1 MWVGCN
7 NLEGKGTD
15 RFQWAILEAAF
26 ISGMWQSS
34 HSSTS
39 WQFVAGSSLVYRTTL
54 TYLLEQAE
62 YAASV
67 AYGPAAC
74 SIKLTLLLIFTRLFV
89 NFQKMVIFTYIV
101 MIAMVSYYLTMMV
114 IKIRICTATAGSW
127 NPQIQSTCFNEPALF
142 LADTLMSVVTDFLVL
157 LIPLPLI
164 WKLNLPLK
172 KRLKVIA
179 LLCTGAIA
187 AATSIIQLVLW
198 FIGDINSD
206 RTVTFLRFNVLG

>member
-1 MWVGCN
+1 
-7 NLEGKGTD
+7 
-15 RFQWAILEAAF
+15 
-26 ISGMWQSS
+26 
-34 HSSTS
+34 
-39 WQFVAGSSLVYRTTL
+39 L